1 MKILKNRISW
11 EEYALLLAREASKR
25 SEDPFKK
32 VGACALSYNNRVL
45 GISYNGLVAG
55 KKVSNIFWHDREKR
69 LPYII
74 HAEQNLLSLF
84 KRGEAR
90 MIACTLLPCSDCA
103 RLICSWE
110 IPLVCY
116 LDNYNR
122 DSGAIE
128 IFKFY
133 NTRLKKLSLTGK

>member
-1 MKILKNRISW
+1 MIPTKSRISW
-11 EEYALLLAREASKR
+11 EEYALLLARVASLR
-25 SEDPFKK
+25 SEDPFKQ
-32 VGACALSYNNRVL
+32 VGACALGHNNRVL
-45 GISYNGLVAG
+45 GISYNGLVSG
-55 KKVSNIFWHDREKR
+55 KKVNERFWVERNSR

-90 MIACTLLPCSDCA
+90 LLACTLLPCSDCA
-103 RLICSWE
+103 RLISSWE

-116 LDNYNR
+116 LDDYDR
-122 DSGAIE
+122 DNGAIE

-133 NTRLKKLSLTGK
+133 NVKLKKISLHGK

>member
-1 MKILKNRISW
+1 MKKSRISW
-11 EEYALLLAREASKR
+11 EQYALLLAREASKR

-32 VGACALSYNNRVL
+32 VGACALGFNNRVL
-45 GISYNGLVAG
+45 GVSYNGLVSG
-55 KKVSNIFWHDREKR
+55 KKVSSLFWKERDSR

-90 MIACTLLPCSDCA
+90 LVACTLLPCSDCA
-103 RLICSWE
+103 RLISSWE

-116 LDNYNR
+116 LDDYNR
-122 DSGAIE
+122 DNGAID
-128 IFKFY
+128 IFQFY
-133 NTRLKKLSLTGK
+133 NVKLKKISLENCS